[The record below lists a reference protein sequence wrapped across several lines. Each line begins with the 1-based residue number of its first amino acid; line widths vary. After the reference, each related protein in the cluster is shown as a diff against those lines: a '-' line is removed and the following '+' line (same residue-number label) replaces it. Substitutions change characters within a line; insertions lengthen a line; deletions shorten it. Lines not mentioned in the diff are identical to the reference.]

1 MTPTIVFFGDS
12 ITEGRI
18 GASYV
23 ERVRAQLGEAAHVV
37 NAGINGD
44 TVINL
49 RRRVLRDV
57 APHRPDIV
65 VVMVGLNDIGTVYA
79 RPFQRA
85 YYQLLKGNRHAL
97 TIRRFA
103 AGYRELL
110 HELRRR
116 TAAQIVLSTPTTL
129 TEQPDKPVQPI
140 VDAYAAV
147 VWALAN
153 QEGLKVIDVRSTF
166 LRVINA
172 DPRPGPDYQ
181 LERALGDMLAI
192 RLRGVTYPE
201 LAVRRG
207 YRLLVDGVHLAEA
220 GAELAAQVMVEE
232 LRDIVAQSPSH
243 SPADKSPG

>member
-23 ERVRAQLGEAAHVV
+23 ERVRTQLGGAAHVI

-44 TVINL
+44 TVVNL
-49 RRRVLRDV
+49 RRRVLRDI

-79 RPFQRA
+79 RPFQRT
-85 YYQLLKGNRHAL
+85 YYQLLKGNEQAL

-103 AGYRELL
+103 AGYRDLI
-110 HELRRR
+110 HDLRRQ
-116 TAAQIVLSTPTTL
+116 TGAQIVLSTPTTL

-147 VWALAN
+147 VWALAD
-153 QEGLKVIDVRSTF
+153 QEGLKVIDVRSAF
-166 LRVINA
+166 RRAIHA

-192 RLRGVTYPE
+192 RFRGVTYAE

-207 YRLLVDGVHLAEA
+207 YRLLVDGVHLSEA
-220 GAELAAQVMVEE
+220 GAELIAQVMVEE
-232 LRDIVAQSPSH
+232 LRGIVAH
-243 SPADKSPG
+243 TGFK